1 MSQLIRKRSLV
12 VFFLVLASLAVSP
25 VGSAMARLAACRGDP
40 IVFLS
45 DGSKIVITLDI
56 ATDASNVQSVVYT
69 VHAPRGTNVKKV
81 IYTGGGLGDWETL
94 AFFADSAPKH
104 YTADAYVVT
113 KDRVDVAMTNTS
125 SLDNVASG
133 ATSGYT
139 RQHLMVKLN
148 RP

>member
-1 MSQLIRKRSLV
+1 MSQFARKRSLA
-12 VFFLVLASLAVSP
+12 VFFLVLALLAVSH
-25 VGSAMARLAACRGDP
+25 VDSAMARLSACRGDP

-56 ATDASNVQSVVYT
+56 ATDKTNVQSVAYV
-69 VHAPRGTNVKKV
+69 VHAPPGTSVKKV
-81 IYTGGGLGDWETL
+81 IYTAGGLGDSETTVL
-94 AFFADSAPKH
+94 FADSKPKQ

-113 KDRVDVAMTNTS
+113 RDHVDVAMTNTS
-125 SLDNVASG
+125 KLDNVASG

-139 RQHLMVKLN
+139 RQHLVVKLN